1 MTARPSGVIAPLVT
15 PMGFGPGVSEEGID
29 GQIQAVRP
37 WVSGLMPCISSGE
50 GWRLTQPQWRATVE
64 ATIRM
69 ADGLPVYAGCQAS
82 DWRTM
87 ERRAL
92 EAEQMGADAIV
103 ISIPAR
109 HGHSSTSTLLEK
121 FGLLRRALGGPVVYY
136 LESFVSGWDVGADLG
151 VRICEELD
159 AVAVKDSMRN
169 AQLTSELLERL
180 AGRTNVLQ
188 GWEDMLS
195 PDLPVD
201 GYVGPLAL
209 LSECTAT
216 LFSSDPQW
224 VDIARE
230 TERFGVLD
238 RDYIARV
245 KAELHLRGLIPS
257 AAEFPGVR
265 GVAWDS

>member
-15 PMGFGPGVSEEGID
+15 PMGSGSGVSEEGIR
-29 GQIQAVRP
+29 GQIEAVRP
-37 WVSGLMPCISSGE
+37 WVSALMPCISCGE
-50 GWRLTQPQWRATVE
+50 GWRLTHSQWRATVE
-64 ATIRM
+64 ATIRL
-69 ADGLPVYAGCQAS
+69 ADGLPVYAGCQAT
-82 DWRTM
+82 DWQSLQ
-87 ERRAL
+87 RRAL
-92 EAEQMGADAIV
+92 EAQERGADAV
-103 ISIPAR
+103 VVSIPVH
-109 HGHSSTSTLLEK
+109 HGTSSTSSLLEK
-121 FGLLRRALGGPVVYY
+121 FGQLRRVLSGPVVYY
-136 LESFVSGWDVGADLG
+136 WESFVSCWDVGVDLC
-151 VRICEELD
+151 VRICEELG

-169 AQLTSELLERL
+169 AELTSMLLERL

-188 GWEDMLS
+188 GWEDLLS

-216 LFSSDPQW
+216 LFSADPQW
-224 VDIARE
+224 DDIAKQ

-245 KAELHLRGLIPS
+245 KTELHRRGVVPS
-257 AAEFPGVR
+257 AAEFPGVH